1 MLFHAANALPCRPC
15 FFSRISGV
23 GEWRGMEMPYFPVGR
38 LVLWSPLAAGRVVF
52 FVPTHLDV

>member
-15 FFSRISGV
+15 FFSWISGV

-38 LVLWSPLAAGRVVF
+38 LVLWNLMAGD
-52 FVPTHLDV
+52 L